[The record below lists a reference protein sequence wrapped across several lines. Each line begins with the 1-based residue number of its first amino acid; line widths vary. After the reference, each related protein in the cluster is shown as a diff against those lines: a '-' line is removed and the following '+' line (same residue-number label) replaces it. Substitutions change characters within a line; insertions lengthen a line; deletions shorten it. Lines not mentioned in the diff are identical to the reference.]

1 MVIIY
6 LCALGKLKQWVLIAT
21 LLGTFPILFQL
32 SYRTAVSASEDL
44 RRRPVIEIQLRF
56 KSGETAETQ
65 PALSNKDLAVTPIGK
80 QDHLWLLFESKDR
93 LLVFAQPVDA
103 KMPGALLRAEVYT
116 VSRSDIQW
124 SVVVVQ

>member
-1 MVIIY
+1 
-6 LCALGKLKQWVLIAT
+6 
-21 LLGTFPILFQL
+21 
-32 SYRTAVSASEDL
+32 
-44 RRRPVIEIQLRF
+44 
-56 KSGETAETQ
+56 
-65 PALSNKDLAVTPIGK
+65 VTPIGK